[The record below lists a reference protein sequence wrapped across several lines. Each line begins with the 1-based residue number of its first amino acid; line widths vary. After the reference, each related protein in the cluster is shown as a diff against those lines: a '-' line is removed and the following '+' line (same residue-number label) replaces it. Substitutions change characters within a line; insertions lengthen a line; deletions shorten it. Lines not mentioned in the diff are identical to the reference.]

1 MLGILNAL
9 PLGIST
15 KDNCKKYNKPHNQR
29 KDQCKKYGGAAAVF
43 SKTGKGMKF
52 RTDSVDDGFN
62 TRIE

>member
-43 SKTGKGMKF
+43 GKTGKGM
-52 RTDSVDDGFN
+52 
-62 TRIE
+62 